1 MGATQIWVRSA
12 PCSACNDL
20 SEGRGWWSSRGLAS
34 GRKLPRS
41 CRGRSAARGG
51 GGHAPKAYR
60 PRHPEALQAL
70 TEKGSRRAF
79 AVRRG
84 GLADRGPAAP
94 SAGRAGAKSLSI
106 SVSPSLVVLPILTP
120 RRSPCQSRTGTLLS
134 ARADTSMRRLIRRL
148 EEPYLRIDPPH
159 LRAIAGSKFMA

>member
-1 MGATQIWVRSA
+1 VKAAAGGPAAAWHPVESFRARAVVGAPPA
-12 PCSACNDL
+12 
-20 SEGRGWWSSRGLAS
+20 
-34 GRKLPRS
+34 
-41 CRGRSAARGG
+41 

-94 SAGRAGAKSLSI
+94 SAGRAGAKSL
-106 SVSPSLVVLPILTP
+106 
-120 RRSPCQSRTGTLLS
+120 
-134 ARADTSMRRLIRRL
+134 
-148 EEPYLRIDPPH
+148 
-159 LRAIAGSKFMA
+159 